1 MIKIDSTILNSEAFT
16 SLLEKVESL
25 TFKKGEL
32 ILKGG
37 EICKYLF
44 IVEHGLLRNFYYD
57 GKGNDIT
64 HWFAKEKMIVTAP
77 ESFFNQEK
85 SLFNIEAIEDSKV
98 IAISHEILEQAFEN
112 SKTIERF
119 GRILTTQIMITLGR
133 KIIDLQTKNAKARY
147 NELIKNYPDIF
158 RRVNLGHI
166 ASYLGMTQQS
176 LSRIRNN
183 SVK

>member
-1 MIKIDSTILNSEAFT
+1 MIKIDSAILNSEAFT

-64 HWFAKEKMIVTAP
+64 HWFAEEKMIVTAP
-77 ESFFNQEK
+77 ARFFNQEK
-85 SLFNIEAIEDSKV
+85 SLFNIEAIEATTV

-176 LSRIRNN
+176 LSRIRNI